1 MRGAFGS
8 ETGRSVRIGVGVCAC
23 AVTALGSL
31 AGAQVPQPV
40 ERVEVARIIIDAR
53 VVDEQGSPFLGL
65 EPADFD
71 VRIGGRQVRVES
83 APWIGGAPVPPTRR
97 STVTAAGRA
106 IEFWNQG
113 RLVVFV
119 VQKSLVPVR
128 ARGLL
133 RLLQQVG
140 SLLERLN
147 PDDHV
152 AVLLFDFHLKI
163 WLDFTN
169 DFDAVRTMLAEQVM
183 FGTPPGVVPGD
194 VSLIPRLSQ
203 EAGRRTYRIE
213 EALHSLGDALEP
225 LPGAKS
231 IVLIGHGFGELTAN
245 LNMFGSRLD
254 RRYAEA
260 QAALQVARAAV
271 FSLDTTD
278 AAYHTF
284 EHGLQLV
291 AEDTG
296 GFFVRTNL
304 SSRRA
309 VERVGNA
316 LAGHYVL
323 FTERPELEA
332 GTHRIEVK
340 LRGRKGRVFARRDY
354 VE

>member
-1 MRGAFGS
+1 M
-8 ETGRSVRIGVGVCAC
+8 RIGVSVSAYVLGAF
-23 AVTALGSL
+23 GSL

-40 ERVEVARIIIDAR
+40 ERVEVARVIIDAR
-53 VVDEQGSPFLGL
+53 VLDEQGRPILGL
-65 EPADFD
+65 APADFD
-71 VRIGGRQVRVES
+71 VRIGDRPVRVES
-83 APWIGGAPVPPTRR
+83 ARWIGEAPVPPVRPAR
-97 STVTAAGRA
+97 MATAVRA
-106 IEFWNQG
+106 IDPGNRG

-140 SLLERLN
+140 SLLGRLN
-147 PDDHV
+147 SDDHV
-152 AVLLFDFHLKI
+152 AVLSFDFHLKI
-163 WLDFTN
+163 WIDFTN
-169 DFDAVRTMLAEQVM
+169 DLDAVRTILAEQVM
-183 FGTPPGVVPGD
+183 SGTPPAVVPGRI
-194 VSLIPRLSQ
+194 SLIPRLSQ

-213 EALHSLGDALEP
+213 EALRSLGYALES

-231 IVLIGHGFGELTAN
+231 VVLIGHGFGELTAN

-260 QAALQVARAAV
+260 QQALQTARAAV

-284 EHGLQLV
+284 EHGLQVV

-309 VERVGNA
+309 VERVGSA
-316 LAGHYVL
+316 LIGHYVL
-323 FTERPELEA
+323 FTERPDLEA
-332 GTHRIEVK
+332 GTHRIEVA
-340 LRGRKGRVFARRDY
+340 LHGRKGRVFARRDY
-354 VE
+354 VQR